1 MKIHVGHT
9 VEQAV
14 RSSGMS
20 ITALAE
26 KLKVSRKTIYNY
38 FEDEDLDDHTVMR
51 FEKILN
57 VAILPESTLQEKN
70 HRSEGGWS
78 SSEKEAAYWR
88 AKYIDLLERYTQ
100 LLEKGQE

>member
-1 MKIHVGHT
+1 
-9 VEQAV
+9 
-14 RSSGMS
+14 MS

-38 FEDEDLDDHTVMR
+38 FDDEDLDKSIVSR

-57 VAILPESTLQEKN
+57 VPILPESALFEKSGDVN
-70 HRSEGGWS
+70 WNNA
-78 SSEKEAAYWR
+78 EKEAAYWR

-100 LLEKGQE
+100 LLEKNK

>member
-1 MKIHVGHT
+1 
-9 VEQAV
+9 
-14 RSSGMS
+14 MS

-38 FEDEDLDDHTVMR
+38 FDDEDLDKSIVSR

-57 VAILPESTLQEKN
+57 VPILPESALFEKSGDVYWN
-70 HRSEGGWS
+70 NA
-78 SSEKEAAYWR
+78 EKEAAYWR

-100 LLEKGQE
+100 LLEKNK

>member
-1 MKIHVGHT
+1 
-9 VEQAV
+9 
-14 RSSGMS
+14 MS

-38 FEDEDLDDHTVMR
+38 FDDEDLELSIVSR

-57 VAILPESTLQEKN
+57 AAILPESAQFDKS
-70 HRSEGGWS
+70 SEGQWNN
-78 SSEKEAAYWR
+78 SEKEAAYWR

-100 LLEKGQE
+100 LLEKNK